1 MSESPE
7 RGNPT
12 PRAGAPAWPRLALAS
27 LVVLAAGSCVGT
39 SGRKVS
45 DEKISQLRAG
55 MSKEEVR
62 ELLGSPQH
70 QGLDANGNEAWT
82 YTWAKVFTGIM
93 GFGGDVETRMVHVY
107 FQQGRLVRT
116 ADSQPTTQP
125 TK

>member
-1 MSESPE
+1 M
-7 RGNPT
+7 RL
-12 PRAGAPAWPRLALAS
+12 LALT
-27 LVVLAAGSCVGT
+27 VLSFTVLCTGACVGT